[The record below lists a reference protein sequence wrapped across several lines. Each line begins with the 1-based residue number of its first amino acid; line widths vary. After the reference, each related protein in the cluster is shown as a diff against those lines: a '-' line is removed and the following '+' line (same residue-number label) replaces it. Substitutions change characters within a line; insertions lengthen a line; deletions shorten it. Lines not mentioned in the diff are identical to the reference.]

1 MTTFRCEKTLA
12 LPRMTLRGNSHT
24 LLELR
29 SRFQFTHFS
38 LDFDESLPEGLLQV
52 SEDLF
57 EELRQYLQSQ
67 SELLETL

>member
-1 MTTFRCEKTLA
+1 MTTFRCELALA

-52 SEDLF
+52 SEDLL
-57 EELRQYLQSQ
+57 EEIRQYLQSQ